1 MQEAEDNEREIYG
14 NSTEKETGE
23 RSSFFDD

>member
-1 MQEAEDNEREIYG
+1 MQEAEDYEREICG